1 MPVTLGSLRPVY
13 VVGVGLHPY
22 QPLSET
28 PYVQLGLS
36 AARDALTD
44 ARVPWEF
51 VDSAY
56 VAKALLPMAV
66 GRPMLRHLGATG
78 LPITHVENAS
88 ASGSAAFRQ
97 ACMEVACAM
106 SDISFVIGVDK
117 PTALGPRA
125 EMLTG
130 IPNLADDAIVPFTH
144 FALLADAYAQRTGC
158 SFEDIARVAGKNL
171 RNASL
176 NPFAQRRQAKTLD
189 EILGGKKVSGQF
201 TTLQCTPVGE
211 GAAAVVVASEE
222 GLRRA
227 GLGLERAV
235 RITASA
241 ARSQRVYTDPTRYD
255 EMLTKET
262 VEAALA
268 QAGVSAGGLDV
279 IELHDAFTV
288 EELEYLEAIG
298 VCGHGQ
304 AAGLLK
310 EGAFDIGGRCAVSPS
325 GGLIGM
331 GHPIGPTGIGQIV
344 EITRQLRGEAGV
356 RQHPDA
362 QIGLAHMVGLG
373 AVCFAHVLQS
383 L

>member
-1 MPVTLGSLRPVY
+1 MPVTLASLRPVY
-13 VVGVGLHPY
+13 VVGAGLHPY

-28 PYVQLGLS
+28 PYVQLGLT
-36 AARDALTD
+36 AAREALADAHI
-44 ARVPWEF
+44 PWEL
-51 VDSAY
+51 VESAY

-97 ACMEVACAM
+97 ACMEVACGM
-106 SDISFVIGVDK
+106 SDISFAIGVDK
-117 PTALGPRA
+117 PTTMGPRA

-130 IPNLADDAIVPFTH
+130 VPSLADDAIVPFTQ
-144 FALLADAYAQRTGC
+144 FALLADAYAHRTGC
-158 SFEDIARVAGKNL
+158 SFEDIARVAVKNL

-176 NPFAQRRQAKTLD
+176 NPFAQRQQAKTLD
-189 EILGGKKVSGQF
+189 EILGGRKISGQF
-201 TTLQCTPVGE
+201 TSLQCTPVGE

-235 RITASA
+235 RVTASA
-241 ARSQRVYTDPTRYD
+241 AHSQRVYADPTRYD
-255 EMLTKET
+255 EMLTQET
-262 VEAALA
+262 VEAALK
-268 QAGVSAGGLDV
+268 QAGVSASDLDV

-298 VCGHGQ
+298 VCGHDQ

-310 EGAFDIGGRCAVSPS
+310 EGAFDIGGHCAVSPS

-331 GHPIGPTGIGQIV
+331 GHPIGPTGLGQIAEV
-344 EITRQLRGEAGV
+344 TRQLRGEAGA
-356 RQHPDA
+356 RQHPGA
-362 QIGLAHMVGLG
+362 RIGLAHMVGLG